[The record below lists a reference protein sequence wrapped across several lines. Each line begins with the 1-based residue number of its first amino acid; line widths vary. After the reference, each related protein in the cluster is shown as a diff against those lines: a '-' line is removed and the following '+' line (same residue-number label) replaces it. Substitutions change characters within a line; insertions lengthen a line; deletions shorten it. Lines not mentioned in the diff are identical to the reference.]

1 VEPPQ
6 DDIEPTDEEL
16 LELEDFDV
24 RYDDEDDEWTD

>member
-6 DDIEPTDEEL
+6 DESEPTDEKL

-24 RYDDEDDEWTD
+24 RYDDEDDEWSD

>member
-6 DDIEPTDEEL
+6 DESEPTDEEL

-24 RYDDEDDEWTD
+24 RYDDEDDEWSD